1 MTEVRPHVTVSDDP
15 SRPAFVAVLDDGTVA
30 GGAYYHRRGTV
41 VTFTHTEVDPSFE
54 GQGIGSR
61 IAAEALAQ
69 IRADGETVVPLCPFI
84 RAYMAKHPEHDDL
97 LAGPT
102 DLGTRTAGPTAAGE

>member
-30 GGAYYHRRGTV
+30 GGAYDHRRGTV

-54 GQGIGSR
+54 GQG
-61 IAAEALAQ
+61 
-69 IRADGETVVPLCPFI
+69 T
-84 RAYMAKHPEHDDL
+84 
-97 LAGPT
+97 
-102 DLGTRTAGPTAAGE
+102 TAAVRDDEIWVVKPHFADQDPPSIERVTFE